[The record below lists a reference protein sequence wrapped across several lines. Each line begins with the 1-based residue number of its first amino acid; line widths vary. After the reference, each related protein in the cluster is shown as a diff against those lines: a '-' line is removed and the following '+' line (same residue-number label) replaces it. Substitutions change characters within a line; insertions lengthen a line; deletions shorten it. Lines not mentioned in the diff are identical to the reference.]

1 MIQKSFPL
9 AVVLALSAEL
19 AQAQEYVRPDCLGV
33 VQPSASLKFDTPE
46 HAIWYRRF
54 WTGSCRNLPMMQCM
68 PGNPN
73 WNDVVGKLVKRG
85 RPDQS
90 ATILSTAC
98 RMGQT
103 IGHEWSRERAVRRI
117 STDDLKTYMA
127 TLDEAPDVTTGLSR
141 VELKVKTAMAGA
153 R

>member
-9 AVVLALSAEL
+9 AVIIALAATV

-33 VQPSASLKFDTPE
+33 VQPSAGLKFDTPV
-46 HAIWYRRF
+46 HATWYRRF
-54 WTGSCRNLPMMQCM
+54 WTGSCKNLPMMQCM

-85 RPDQS
+85 RPDQ
-90 ATILSTAC
+90 AAAIISTAC
-98 RMGQT
+98 KMGQT
-103 IGHEWSRERAVRRI
+103 IGQEWSRGKAVRRI
-117 STDDLKTYMA
+117 NTDDLKTYMA
-127 TLDEAPDVTTGLSR
+127 TLDDAPDVTTGLSR
-141 VELKVKTAMAGA
+141 VQLRIDTALG